1 MVEEGVD
8 DKTIIRHLEEE
19 YLVNEKK
26 SLLSLEVAA
35 NENELLKTLD
45 YKNGY
50 SLYIGIPFCP
60 TTCLYCSFT
69 SYPISMWKDKVDSYL
84 DALFKELKYL
94 SEHLRGR
101 RPDSIYI
108 GGGTP
113 TTLLPYQ
120 FERLL
125 IFLKAVL
132 ITAALK
138 NLPLKQA
145 DRTVLTVINLRLS
158 KTRNRKNF
166 NQSADHESEDS

>member
-84 DALFKELKYL
+84 DAL
-94 SEHLRGR
+94 
-101 RPDSIYI
+101 
-108 GGGTP
+108 
-113 TTLLPYQ
+113 
-120 FERLL
+120 
-125 IFLKAVL
+125 
-132 ITAALK
+132 LK
-138 NLPLKQA
+138 NLN
-145 DRTVLTVINLRLS
+145 IC
-158 KTRNRKNF
+158 RNIL
-166 NQSADHESEDS
+166 EEEDPTAYI

>member
-84 DALFKELKYL
+84 DAL
-94 SEHLRGR
+94 
-101 RPDSIYI
+101 
-108 GGGTP
+108 
-113 TTLLPYQ
+113 
-120 FERLL
+120 
-125 IFLKAVL
+125 
-132 ITAALK
+132 LK
-138 NLPLKQA
+138 NLNICRNILEEE
-145 DRTVLTVINLRLS
+145 DLTAYI
-158 KTRNRKNF
+158 
-166 NQSADHESEDS
+166 